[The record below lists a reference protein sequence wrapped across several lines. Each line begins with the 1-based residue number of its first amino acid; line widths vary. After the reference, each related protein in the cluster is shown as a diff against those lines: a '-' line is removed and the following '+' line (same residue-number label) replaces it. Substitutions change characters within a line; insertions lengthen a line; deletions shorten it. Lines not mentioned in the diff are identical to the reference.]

1 MGFSG
6 QNVCETEAI
15 ENKLAEKINKLHLY
29 GINEIYESNKK
40 MKNNLVYVFDIYDD
54 ENYVYDVGF
63 IISLKSNPQGTF
75 NLIFFLQ

>member
-6 QNVCETEAI
+6 QNVCEVEAI
-15 ENKLAEKINKLHLY
+15 ENKLSEKINKLHLY

-63 IISLKSNPQGTF
+63 IISLNSNPQGTF
-75 NLIFFLQ
+75 NLFFFLQ

>member
-6 QNVCETEAI
+6 QNVCEAEAI

-40 MKNNLVYVFDIYDD
+40 MKNNLVYVLDIYDD